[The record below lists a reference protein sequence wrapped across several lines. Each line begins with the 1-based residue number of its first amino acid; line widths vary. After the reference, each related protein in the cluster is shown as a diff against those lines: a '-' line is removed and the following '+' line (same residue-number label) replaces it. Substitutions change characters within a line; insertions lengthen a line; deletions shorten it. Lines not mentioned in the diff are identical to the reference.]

1 MKRLVK
7 PVFSAM
13 MFFVLY
19 PVLLAAAEGTAAPG
33 STGMERIFI
42 SVAAMLSV
50 ACSCIASAYALSR
63 IGSAALGAMSEK
75 PELGGRAI
83 VFLGMAEGIA
93 IYGLIVAIML
103 VNRI

>member
-1 MKRLVK
+1 MRCVLKVILSVIIMVLF
-7 PVFSAM
+7 PVM
-13 MFFVLY
+13 TM
-19 PVLLAAAEGTAAPG
+19 AAESGISG
-33 STGMERIFI
+33 ISSIERIMI

-50 ACSCIASAYALSR
+50 ASSCVASAYALSR

-103 VNRI
+103 INRI

>member
-1 MKRLVK
+1 MRRALKVILSVIIMILF
-7 PVFSAM
+7 PVM
-13 MFFVLY
+13 TR
-19 PVLLAAAEGTAAPG
+19 AAESGISGIP
-33 STGMERIFI
+33 SIERIMI
-42 SVAAMLSV
+42 SASAMLSV
-50 ACSCIASAYALSR
+50 SISCMASAYALSR

-103 VNRI
+103 INRV